1 MRKRFITVNIPVT
14 AHALAKAESRRA
26 GLSMGDWLA
35 AAATAYAAQ
44 TDPTFAAQCEA
55 IMRAMAGFGE
65 VLSIAPAPPPPPP
78 PPPNYGDNDNQ

>member
-1 MRKRFITVNIPVT
+1 MRKRKKQIEIST
-14 AHALAKAESRRA
+14 AIHALAKAESRRS

-44 TDPTFAAQCEA
+44 TDATFRDQCEA

-78 PPPNYGDNDNQ
+78 PNYGDNDNQ